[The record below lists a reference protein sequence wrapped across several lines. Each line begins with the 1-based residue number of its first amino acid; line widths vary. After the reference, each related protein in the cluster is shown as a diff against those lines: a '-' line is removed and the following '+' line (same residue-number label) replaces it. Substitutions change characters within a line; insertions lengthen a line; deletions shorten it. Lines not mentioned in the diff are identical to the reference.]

1 MKNRGNRSLFEA
13 EADSTGDLKDLY
25 RSVFQHDRVENHCSL
40 KSGFARLFGVLRKDL
55 RYQDGTGNTAPD
67 VKDVKHVLAKAAVLT
82 RSNAGSVSRAVTV
95 PVAWSDTVTVTGT
108 RRRRTWNTVGIANVQ
123 QVQMRE

>member
-55 RYQDGTGNTAPD
+55 RYQDGTGNTAA
-67 VKDVKHVLAKAAVLT
+67 DVKHVAAKAAVLT
-82 RSNAGSVSRAVTV
+82 RTNAGSVSWAVTV